1 MPPRKKQKSA
11 PPVSGPDRIGDLPD
25 CILQHV
31 LSFLPAQAAVRTCVL
46 ARRWRDLWR
55 STRCLRIV
63 NLHDEIQYIR
73 KFVDHLLILRE
84 RTDLDT
90 VEIKLSCEYWQE
102 DVAYVN
108 LWIRFAVMY
117 NVRVLTLHVSHRY
130 LHLHDLPLASRH
142 LTTLDLY
149 GLALEEKV
157 LGFASCPALE
167 NLKMSLCE
175 IHAARISSRSLKHL
189 SITDCRSDL
198 DDCRVRVSTPGLV
211 SLELL
216 DFLWR
221 TPFFENMA
229 LLESARVSISEYC
242 HDDVSWNYYD
252 SGVLDGA
259 NNNAGSDCVLLGGL
273 SSARHL
279 ELRSDGT
286 KVCHLS
292 LNHLCYVTP
301 FLCSTIYIASAYRIL
316 DLFNF
321 CVLFPVHF

>member
-1 MPPRKKQKSA
+1 
-11 PPVSGPDRIGDLPD
+11 
-25 CILQHV
+25 
-31 LSFLPAQAAVRTCVL
+31 
-46 ARRWRDLWR
+46 
-55 STRCLRIV
+55 
-63 NLHDEIQYIR
+63 
-73 KFVDHLLILRE
+73 
-84 RTDLDT
+84 
-90 VEIKLSCEYWQE
+90 
-102 DVAYVN
+102 
-108 LWIRFAVMY
+108 
-117 NVRVLTLHVSHRY
+117 
-130 LHLHDLPLASRH
+130 
-142 LTTLDLY
+142 
-149 GLALEEKV
+149 
-157 LGFASCPALE
+157 
-167 NLKMSLCE
+167 MSLCE